1 MISAVVTYN
10 PSAKG
15 WNFPVQEAAENEQ
28 RKRCHE
34 QRLLNT
40 VSPTVL
46 QSNPA
51 FGWRVGKKIWQWSDC
66 SPYTSNPTISDPYMS
81 CAGNR
86 KASLRSSSSG
96 RQPPKA
102 KGKGQVISRKP
113 GSHSSIADATTFSSL
128 LTKQR
133 RGMSR
138 AAAHLSHLFREPAAW
153 ICFLLFCPTT
163 CLLLEKQPR
172 AAKNLQSSKSQN
184 ND

>member
-1 MISAVVTYN
+1 
-10 PSAKG
+10 
-15 WNFPVQEAAENEQ
+15 
-28 RKRCHE
+28 
-34 QRLLNT
+34 
-40 VSPTVL
+40 
-46 QSNPA
+46 
-51 FGWRVGKKIWQWSDC
+51 
-66 SPYTSNPTISDPYMS
+66 MS

-184 ND
+184 NDQPIQCFHPRNCWFLYKKTLWGESQESRKGMWLFFATLWKERKIYF

>member
-1 MISAVVTYN
+1 MEFSSAR
-10 PSAKG
+10 SS
-15 WNFPVQEAAENEQ
+15 
-28 RKRCHE
+28 RKRTEETLPWAKASQHS
-34 QRLLNT
+34 
-40 VSPTVL
+40 VSNCATKQPSVWMK
-46 QSNPA
+46 S
-51 FGWRVGKKIWQWSDC
+51 GEKKSD
-66 SPYTSNPTISDPYMS
+66 MS